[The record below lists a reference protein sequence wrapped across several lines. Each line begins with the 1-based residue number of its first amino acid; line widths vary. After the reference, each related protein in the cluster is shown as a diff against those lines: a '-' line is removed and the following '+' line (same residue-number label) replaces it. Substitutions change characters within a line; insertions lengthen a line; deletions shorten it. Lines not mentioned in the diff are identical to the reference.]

1 MPPAESPGSRLL
13 LAGRRRGAE
22 DEPGHP
28 EGAGVPGD
36 RRRLG
41 MGPRAGGDWR
51 PSLLPG
57 RSFSALEPFFKKIT
71 CLEQGNPG
79 PEPGELVN
87 IC

>member
-1 MPPAESPGSRLL
+1 MPPAESPGAGLL

-41 MGPRAGGDWR
+41 MGPRAA
-51 PSLLPG
+51 G
-57 RSFSALEPFFKKIT
+57 RLAAKPPAGVQFLSVRASF
-71 CLEQGNPG
+71 
-79 PEPGELVN
+79 
-87 IC
+87 